1 MYKTK
6 KNQSENEHCEN
17 LSDEGSAQEVEF
29 HRDTSLFE
37 EDRKE
42 FLKRMRLVK
51 SSKPTFNYRQ
61 VQETSKLTTGRT
73 FWSIEETDELVKTW
87 LMLEND
93 FFRNKRNASVWE
105 RLDLSMTNMS
115 LPEKLKEFPHYL
127 DFTQIKKRS
136 SSNSSKE

>member
-105 RLDLSMTNMS
+105 RLVKILEKRYGRRRAIRECRIKWKNMWA
-115 LPEKLKEFPHYL
+115 KH
-127 DFTQIKKRS
+127 RV
-136 SSNSSKE
+136 SNIYG